1 MRLSTHDA
9 SAVSGIRRSTMF
21 DNIRMQNHDSLY
33 GQRIS
38 GSTVVCR
45 ILSALSHT
53 VDIWD
58 VGRHL
63 EAAIS
68 WPGIGMNVA
77 PSEDLIPEK
86 QHTFDFPASTGRTVL
101 TVSLTLPLEAVPGNI
116 NVSSMSASSKC
127 CCRNAVPQFSA
138 ATLGMFEA

>member
-1 MRLSTHDA
+1 MW
-9 SAVSGIRRSTMF
+9 G
-21 DNIRMQNHDSLY
+21 
-33 GQRIS
+33 
-38 GSTVVCR
+38 
-45 ILSALSHT
+45 
-53 VDIWD
+53 VD
-58 VGRHL
+58 RHL